1 MGREA
6 TTRIEYAGRGGDA
19 KVLLES
25 EGLIFRAPMTGRIP
39 RAAISDL
46 AVEGEVLTGRGP
58 DGVFRLSLGATEAA
72 KWKAALEKP
81 LPSLEEKLGLKPGVT
96 VWISGEFDTPELAAA
111 LAGVPRADVARADL
125 LLIRAESLGAL
136 MRGLDDGA
144 ASSAPV
150 WIIHGKGKAAA
161 LGDNAV
167 RQVLRD
173 RGFVDVKASAVSD
186 ALSATRYIKR

>member
-6 TTRIEYAGRGGDA
+6 TTRIEYAGRSGDA
-19 KVLLES
+19 KALLES
-25 EGLIFRAPMTGRIP
+25 EGLILRAPMTARIP
-39 RAAISDL
+39 RDAISDL
-46 AVEGEVLTGRGP
+46 AVEGEALTGVGP
-58 DGVFRLSLGATEAA
+58 DGAFRLSLGATEAA

-81 LPSLEEKLGLKPGVT
+81 LPTLAEKLGLKPGVT
-96 VWISGEFDTPELAAA
+96 VWTSGDFDTPELTAA
-111 LAGVPRADVARADL
+111 LAGVSRADLADADL

-136 MRGLDDGA
+136 MRGLDEGA

-173 RGFVDVKASAVSD
+173 QGFVDVKASAVSA
-186 ALSATRYIKR
+186 ALSATRYVKH